1 VADVRDPHR
10 TGVIR
15 LTRTYLRVGVMNEL
29 QYRVNFV
36 LELVQAALQVGT
48 ALVVLAIVFSHT
60 DTLAGWTRPELL
72 AVLGVY
78 TLVRGLLD
86 MFVQPNMERIVA
98 EIREGKL
105 DHALIKPADAQAI
118 VSVREVRFWKVV
130 DVLVGLVILIVAWV
144 QLDRVHVADIASFV
158 AMLAVGFVSLYCFW
172 LLLATSAFWL
182 VRIDEVQELFFG
194 LYRAGQYPVG
204 IYPGWLRAGLTFVVP
219 LAFAVTVPAEAATSR
234 LTWSTV
240 AVATV
245 TTLALV
251 AVSRWCWQR
260 GLRRYGGASS

>member
-1 VADVRDPHR
+1 MRDPDR
-10 TGVIR
+10 TGVIS

-48 ALVVLAIVFSHT
+48 ALIVLAIVFSHT
-60 DTLAGWTRPELL
+60 DTLGGWTRPELL

-86 MFVQPNMERIVA
+86 MLVQPNMERIVA

-118 VSVREVRFWKVV
+118 VSVREVRFWKIV
-130 DVLVGLVILIVAWV
+130 DVGVGSAILVVALV
-144 QLDRVHVADIASFV
+144 QLRDQVSPVDLGAFAV
-158 AMLAVGFVSLYCFW
+158 MLLIGFVSLYCFW
-172 LLLATSAFWL
+172 LMLATSAFWL
-182 VRIDEVQELFFG
+182 VRINEVQELFFG

-240 AVATV
+240 VVATAATIV
-245 TTLALV
+245 LV
-251 AVSRWCWQR
+251 ALSRLFWRR
-260 GLRRYGGASS
+260 GVRRYGGASS